1 MSFFKGIILTGLIE
15 LVKSLFAKITWDIV
29 LERFAT
35 RLIVWGLETLKG
47 LTTNDV
53 LQGTVDD
60 ILQSLQGKRLK
71 EVPLLPA
78 PTPQQKE

>member
-1 MSFFKGIILTGLIE
+1 MSFFKGIILTGLME

-35 RLIVWGLETLKG
+35 RLVIWGLETLKG

-71 EVPLLPA
+71 EVPLLSA
-78 PTPQQKE
+78 PVREQKE

>member
-1 MSFFKGIILTGLIE
+1 MSFFKGIILKGVWELLTSLI
-15 LVKSLFAKITWDIV
+15 AKITWEVV

-35 RLIVWGLETLKG
+35 RLVIWGLETLKG

-53 LQGTVDD
+53 VQGTVED

-71 EVPLLPA
+71 EVPLMPS
-78 PTPQQKE
+78 PTPEQKE

>member
-78 PTPQQKE
+78 PIPQQKE